1 MHVFDAQDFFS
12 CFAAKAAAAPERLT
26 WEPSPAKQFN
36 SEVALVNRDEMEDAL
51 TKLAAMEKK
60 LEEVK
65 HDSEYQLHV
74 KETQWAEK
82 LDAVTAEM
90 VRGPLA
96 ISLQHD

>member
-1 MHVFDAQDFFS
+1 
-12 CFAAKAAAAPERLT
+12 
-26 WEPSPAKQFN
+26 
-36 SEVALVNRDEMEDAL
+36 MEDAL

-65 HDSEYQLHV
+65 HDSEYLLHV

-90 VRGPLA
+90 VPPLA
-96 ISLQHD
+96 GMVALPGQ